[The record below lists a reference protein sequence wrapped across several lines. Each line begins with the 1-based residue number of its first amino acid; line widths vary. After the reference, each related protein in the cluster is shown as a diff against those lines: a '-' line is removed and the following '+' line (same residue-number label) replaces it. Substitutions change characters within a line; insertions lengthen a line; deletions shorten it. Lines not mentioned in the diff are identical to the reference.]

1 MTTEYH
7 HVPSTNR
14 LLDKY
19 ETLSTSSHNEIFNGD
34 YINLTK
40 HPKPISNSININ
52 TNKKSHFM
60 NNSFDRDVTGH
71 VFVANGGNKQQQEFE
86 LTERRSQSFKN
97 RPRTNSTNDTIDTAT
112 TNANRRA
119 YSPKKKLQQGNS
131 TSHDTI
137 ASSLKRIINAGKEKL
152 SPSHILDTNNKEYIY
167 KFKANRSL
175 SNNSYTGGSVYAHD
189 IDDDEDDDEEEEI
202 ISDEDAQSERKTFLN
217 ENDKKIMRIGG
228 GVGGGGKAPLDD
240 AEKTSAEYG
249 PLDSSGSSHS
259 SSPSCSNNN
268 TDTVTAT
275 GGPSNNL
282 NRLNLIDTITTPNI
296 LIMDGKASLNSINKS
311 PSSKIIKRNDSIR
324 MRHNSSNN
332 LAVNARNSF
341 SDVAGGGGGK
351 SGSKREKLR
360 RALKK
365 FNRAG
370 SGVSQKRQNFIIVV
384 ILCIVNLLNY
394 IDRFTL
400 AGK

>member
-19 ETLSTSSHNEIFNGD
+19 ETSSTTSSHNDIFNGD

-60 NNSFDRDVTGH
+60 NNSFDRG
-71 VFVANGGNKQQQEFE
+71 VFAVNGGGDNNKQAPSSRGQQQQEFE

-97 RPRTNSTNDTIDTAT
+97 RPRTNSTNDTIDTT
-112 TNANRRA
+112 ANKRA
-119 YSPKKKLQQGNS
+119 YSPKKKLHQGNNS

-137 ASSLKRIINAGKEKL
+137 ASSLKRIISAGKEKL

-167 KFKANRSL
+167 RFKANRSL

-189 IDDDEDDDEEEEI
+189 IDDDDDDEEDEREVEEEEM
-202 ISDEDAQSERKTFLN
+202 ISDEDAQSERAKFLN
-217 ENDKKIMRIGG
+217 ENDKQQ
-228 GVGGGGKAPLDD
+228 APLDD

-249 PLDSSGSSHS
+249 PLDSSGSSTS
-259 SSPSCSNNN
+259 SSP
-268 TDTVTAT
+268 TAAT
-275 GGPSNNL
+275 AATTNGGPSSNNL
-282 NRLNLIDTITTPNI
+282 NRLNLIDTTTPNI
-296 LIMDGKASLNSINKS
+296 LIMDGKASLNSINNKS
-311 PSSKIIKRNDSIR
+311 PSSKIVKRNDSIR

-332 LAVNARNSF
+332 LAAQARNSF
-341 SDVAGGGGGK
+341 SDVSSVK

-400 AGK
+400 AGI